1 MALLCGRRALTRC
14 CDRSERTAPQR
25 AAMQVGWK
33 IENGGVFYAGDQVR
47 GYARL
52 KVHKSRKMEEVA
64 VALYVLA

>member
-1 MALLCGRRALTRC
+1 
-14 CDRSERTAPQR
+14 
-25 AAMQVGWK
+25 MQVGWK